1 MKSVLALLLFVCI
14 LFCNSTFSQTSFNI
28 IPLGV
33 KGGADES
40 NLSAYMIAPKGSD
53 EYVCLDAG
61 TVHYGIEKAIQ
72 AKLLQGAP
80 EEILKKNIKGYL
92 ISHPHLD
99 HLAGM
104 IINSPEDSTK
114 NIYGLDHCIDVLKD
128 KYFTWKNWAN
138 FANEGDKPA
147 LGKYHYTVLTPGVE
161 TPLQNTGM
169 QVTAFSLS
177 HSNPYQSTAFLVRY
191 NEAYVL
197 YLGDTGADSVE
208 HSDKMHQLWQ
218 QVAPLLKAKKL
229 KAIFIEVSFANE
241 QPDKQ
246 LFGHLTPRWLMWEL
260 QDLASLSGAAALQN
274 FPVVITHMKPSGN
287 REQTI
292 RAQLKAYNPL
302 HVQLI
307 VPEQAKL
314 LSF

>member
-1 MKSVLALLLFVCI
+1 MKCIATTCTFLGVLFFQTV
-14 LFCNSTFSQTSFNI
+14 FSQSSFKV

-33 KGGADES
+33 KGGIDES
-40 NLSAYMIAPKGSD
+40 NLSAYMIAPQGSD
-53 EYVCLDAG
+53 TYVCLDGG
-61 TVHYGIEKAIQ
+61 TVHYGIEKAIE
-72 AKLLQGAP
+72 AKLLPGTATDV
-80 EEILKKNIKGYL
+80 LKKNIKGFL
-92 ISHPHLD
+92 ISHAHLD

-104 IINSPEDSTK
+104 IINSPDDSTK
-114 NIYGLDHCIDVLKD
+114 NIYGLDFCIDVLKD

-147 LGKYHYTVLTPGVE
+147 LGKYHYSVLTPGAE

-169 QVTAFSLS
+169 QVTAFPLS
-177 HSNPYQSTAFLVRY
+177 HSNPSQSTAFLVRN

-218 QVAPLLKAKKL
+218 QVSPLLTTKKL
-229 KAIFIEVSFANE
+229 KALFIEVSFANE

-246 LFGHLTPRWLMWEL
+246 LFGHLTPHWLMFEL
-260 QDLASLSGAAALQN
+260 QQLASLSGEEALKDL
-274 FPVVITHMKPSGN
+274 PVVITHMKPGGN

-292 RAQLKAYNPL
+292 RQQLKAYNPL
-302 HVQLI
+302 HVKLI
-307 VPEQAKL
+307 FPEQAKL
-314 LSF
+314 LTF